1 VSVLPVIGLIV
12 GGIVLVSVLSL
23 IFVGSKRLTQ
33 RLAKGRLQEPPDSSG
48 TGAGEL
54 FGDQGLISRGR
65 GGDLYPR
72 DENR

>member
-1 VSVLPVIGLIV
+1 MSVWPVIGFII
-12 GGIVLVSVLSL
+12 GGIALVSVLSL
-23 IFVGSKRLTQ
+23 IFVGAKRLTQ
-33 RLAKGRLQEPPDSSG
+33 RLAKGRLQEPADSIG

-54 FGDQGLISRGR
+54 FGEQGLISRGR